1 MILPSILSASHLR
14 LKELLEPLHGVAPM
28 LHVDLED
35 GVFVPNISFGPKLIQ
50 EIYDTFGFALD
61 VHYMVR
67 EPQRF
72 IDMFADIPQEMIS
85 YHAETGVHPRDITVP
100 EGTLLGIAVN
110 PDSPRLSPDI
120 LSSIDFVVVMGVHP
134 GFGGAPF
141 EASTYETVS
150 WYDQYRGDREL
161 PFEILVDGGVSRDNI
176 RALIQAGGD
185 HFVVGSGIFKYDPLA
200 AYRELTTL
208 CDDL

>member
-1 MILPSILSASHLR
+1 
-14 LKELLEPLHGVAPM
+14 
-28 LHVDLED
+28 
-35 GVFVPNISFGPKLIQ
+35 
-50 EIYDTFGFALD
+50 
-61 VHYMVR
+61 MVR

-161 PFEILVDGGVSRDNI
+161 PFEILVDGGVSRDI
-176 RALIQAGGD
+176 RALMQAGGV
-185 HFVVGSGIFKYDPLA
+185 HFVVGRAFSSMIPSRLTASLRHYVMPYDGHKDPGIPVRHHPHRRPPHDDGGTVWTPVQLPFMCRD
-200 AYRELTTL
+200 YRRSYP
-208 CDDL
+208 